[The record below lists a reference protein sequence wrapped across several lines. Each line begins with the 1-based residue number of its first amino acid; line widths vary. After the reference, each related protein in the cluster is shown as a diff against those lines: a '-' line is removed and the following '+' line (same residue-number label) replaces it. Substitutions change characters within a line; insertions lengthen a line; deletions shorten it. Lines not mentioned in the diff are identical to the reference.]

1 MPYQRPSTKGV
12 RQGARTPAE
21 RAAEFAS
28 VQRRLKQE
36 AAERRK
42 SAPNTGKRRTG
53 GRRTP

>member
-12 RQGARTPAE
+12 RQGVRTPAE

-42 SAPNTGKRRTG
+42 SAVKPGKRRTG